1 MAMNKTFNT
10 AMTDGGGKKKNA
22 YGAWVSDGGTQNGAS
37 GAMNAEGSAV
47 GGGATN
53 NLETKTYGS
62 WLQDLQGKIGGAV
75 NNFSNKV
82 GNAVGNLGN
91 AVGNFKD
98 YMSNLTNK
106 SKYKNLGDIYEE
118 QRDNAYETA
127 EKQRMEAEQRADI
140 ERERNIVDARSS
152 YEQNKASYGTNAE
165 AMGSMGLSGS
175 GYSDYLD
182 SKAYAQQRADIQ
194 AAKAQADSSKRDA
207 RYIED
212 QAKLQADKDYYKNI
226 VDEAS
231 DARKDYLDLLSGA
244 NSGAYTAAQIEQL
257 AADYGLSYEQKQ
269 SLINAANEYTTK
281 KQAEFDAEL
290 YSLSGSEDIE
300 GYLKALVD
308 SGSISAESAQRHLY
322 NEYKNRILNATDDT
336 PVDTS
341 IIYEAGKTGRLSK
354 QMYYD
359 LEKMWNN
366 KIDIANFF
374 TPGGKIVEKSEA
386 RKALDDI
393 LKNPMAS
400 EETKQKLVN
409 NYNFLYGAT

>member
-62 WLQDLQGKIGGAV
+62 WLQDLQGKIV
-75 NNFSNKV
+75 
-82 GNAVGNLGN
+82 
-91 AVGNFKD
+91 
-98 YMSNLTNK
+98 
-106 SKYKNLGDIYEE
+106 GDIYEE

-127 EKQRMEAEQRADI
+127 ENQRMEAEQRADI

-212 QAKLQADKDYYKNI
+212 QAKLQADKDYYTNI

-257 AADYGLSYEQKQ
+257 AVDYGLSDAQKQ
-269 SLINAANEYTTK
+269 SLVNAANEYTTK

-322 NEYKNRILNATDDT
+322 NEYKNRILNATDDN

-374 TPGGKIVEKSEA
+374 TQGGKILFEKSKA
-386 RKALDDI
+386 RKALDEI

-409 NYNFLYGAT
+409 KYNSLY